1 MGRLT
6 KKRQSPMADCGQAP
20 VSEWFRELI
29 LPGLWRA
36 PASPA
41 PSSPALQL
49 AGEVLK
55 ALDQPLLLGLQALAS
70 GVVQVGAPAGSRHLC
85 QGGSSGFHLHP

>member
-1 MGRLT
+1 M
-6 KKRQSPMADCGQAP
+6 P
-20 VSEWFRELI
+20 
-29 LPGLWRA
+29 
-36 PASPA
+36 
-41 PSSPALQL
+41 QL

-85 QGGSSGFHLHP
+85 QGGSSGFDLHP